1 MHTTTAHSPAR
12 RGFFAALLVTL
23 LALALGLAP
32 QLLAQTSGPEPPAS
46 PLLSWLWSGL
56 GVGLCWLLLYKGLY
70 PVLLRSY
77 RAATAQRF
85 VWILFF
91 LYGLSWLHLATYVFF
106 DYGFYFL
113 WIRWVAVFLAALF
126 LIWFVLAFLRRVRT

>member
-1 MHTTTAHSPAR
+1 MHTRNAHALAR
-12 RGFFAALLVTL
+12 RRPFGALVMAVVTIGWAFA
-23 LALALGLAP
+23 P
-32 QLLAQTSGPEPPAS
+32 HLLAQATGPEPPEN
-46 PLLSWLWSGL
+46 PFLSWLWTGL
-56 GVGLCWLLLYKGLY
+56 GVGLSWLLLYKGLY
-70 PVLLRSY
+70 PLLLRSY
-77 RAATAQRF
+77 RADAAQRF

-113 WIRWVAVFLAALF
+113 WVRWVAVFLATLF